1 MKISEIFHSIQGEGV
16 LAGVSSVFVRT
27 SGCNLRCTWCDTPYT
42 SWKPE
47 GTDQSVAEIIEVVAE
62 YPARHVVL
70 TGGEPM
76 LFEESIAL
84 TQQLKTLGHHITIET
99 AGTVFKPVECDLMSI
114 SPKLSNSTP
123 HHDPFWSVQHDKLRL
138 KPDVLKR
145 LMAHCDYQLKFVVA
159 QPIDLEEIHPLVEE
173 LGADS
178 AKVLLMPEGRDVAT
192 LNERSVW
199 IAEVCKEFGYRYSP
213 RLHVLLWGDRR
224 GI

>member
-27 SGCNLRCTWCDTPYT
+27 SGCNLRCVWCDTPYT

-47 GTDQSVAEIIEVVAE
+47 GVDQSIDEILTVVKS

-84 TQQLKTLGHHITIET
+84 CAAMKRLGKHITIET
-99 AGTVFKPVECDLMSI
+99 AGTVFREMECDLMSI
-114 SPKLSNSTP
+114 SPKLRNSTP
-123 HHDPFWSVQHDKLRL
+123 VDDPFWSIQHEKLRL
-138 KPDVLKR
+138 QPEVLRR
-145 LMAHCDYQLKFVVA
+145 LMSAADYQLKFVVA
-159 QPIDLEEIHPLVEE
+159 RPEDLQEIEPLVSQ
-173 LGADS
+173 LGADPE
-178 AKVLLMPEGRDVAT
+178 KVMLMPEGRDRDT

-199 IAEVCKEFGYRYSP
+199 IAELCKQHGYRYSP
-213 RLHVLLWGDRR
+213 RLHVHLWGDRR